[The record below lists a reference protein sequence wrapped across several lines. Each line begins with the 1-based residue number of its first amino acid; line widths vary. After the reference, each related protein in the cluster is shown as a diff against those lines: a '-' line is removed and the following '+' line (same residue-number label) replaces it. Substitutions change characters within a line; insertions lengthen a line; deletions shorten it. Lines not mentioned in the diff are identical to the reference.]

1 MIMKLKLIVLSFL
14 FSVLSQWA
22 AAGEIPSLEQDVE
35 SGKLPPKEE
44 RLPDNPRVM
53 DLSETGRTIGR
64 YGGDLQIIMGKTR
77 DIRQMV
83 VYGYSRL
90 VGYDRNLNLVADI
103 LERYEVEDG
112 KIFTFYLRKGHKWSD
127 GHPFTTED
135 FRYYWEDV
143 ANNEDLSPFGPG
155 KALLVDKQ
163 PPTVE
168 IIDDYTIRYSWSS
181 PNPYFL
187 TALAGAQPLFIYEP
201 AHYMK
206 QFHAKY
212 LPEEELK
219 AKVRAAGTRNWAGMH
234 ANMAR
239 MYKATNPD
247 LPTLE
252 PWYNTVLPPS
262 DRFVFER
269 NPFFHRVDQE
279 GNQLPYI
286 DQVIVNISSASLVA
300 AKTGAGDSDLQARYL
315 TFADYT
321 FLKEGEQRND
331 YTVRLWRTAKGSQIA
346 LVPNLNNNDEVWLQ
360 LLQDAR
366 FRRALSLAIDR
377 QEINQVIYFGLVQGS
392 NNTVLADS
400 PLFKPEY
407 QTSWAEFDIDKA
419 NALLDELGLTERD
432 SKGLRLLPNGK
443 PMEIIIQSSG
453 ESTEETDVLELIT
466 DSWTKIGIKLFT
478 RPSQR
483 EVFRNRIFAGDSIM
497 AVWQGLYNGV
507 PVADMS
513 PDELAPTTQ
522 QQLHWPKWGKY
533 YETAGQT
540 GEAPELEHVVQLV
553 RLNEQWIHAKSTA
566 EREEIWHKMLSIHAD
581 QVFTIGTVNG
591 VPQPVV
597 VNNRLRNVP
606 EQGLYNWDPGAY
618 FGIYQPDTFWFD
630 Q

>member
-346 LVPNLNNNDEVWLQ
+346 LVPNLNSNDEVWLQ
-360 LLQDAR
+360 FLQDAR

-419 NALLDELGLTERD
+419 NALLDELGLTDRD

-533 YETAGQT
+533 YETAGQA

-553 RLNEQWIHAKSTA
+553 RLNEQWVHAKSTA

-581 QVFTIGTVNG
+581 QIFTIGTVNG
-591 VPQPVV
+591 VPHPVV

>member
-346 LVPNLNNNDEVWLQ
+346 LVPNLNSNDEVWLQ
-360 LLQDAR
+360 FLQDAR

-553 RLNEQWIHAKSTA
+553 RLNEQWVHAKSTA

-581 QVFTIGTVNG
+581 QIFTIGTVNG
-591 VPQPVV
+591 VPHPVV